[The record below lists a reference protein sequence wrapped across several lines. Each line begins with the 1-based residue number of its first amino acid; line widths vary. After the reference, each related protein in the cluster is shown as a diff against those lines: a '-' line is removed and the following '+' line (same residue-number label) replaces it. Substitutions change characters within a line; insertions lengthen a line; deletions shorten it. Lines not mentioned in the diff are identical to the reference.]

1 MSIFAIMNYVVWGL
15 CAFIVLLL
23 AKDILGVEKQRRR
36 EQEEQTEKEK

>member
-15 CAFIVLLL
+15 CAFIVFLL
-23 AKDILGVEKQRRR
+23 AKDILGGEKQRRP